1 MVTSIDLQSSK
12 APIKAS
18 AQHHHHHQQQ
28 QLQQAQLLLLQQQQ
42 QQQRQALLEL
52 MVKFGAATKLL
63 AEFKCREAI
72 EEFGRLPVK
81 QAATGYVLSAIGR
94 AYFEMSKY
102 DEAIEAF
109 KRART
114 AEPHR
119 LQGMEIYSTALWHKQ
134 KEVELSCL
142 AQTLIDFDRTAPE
155 TWCVAGNCF
164 SLQKEHEIS
173 IKFLKRAI
181 QVDPAFCY
189 AYTLLGHELVS
200 ADELDNAMACFR
212 NATRLDGRH
221 YNAWYGIGMIY
232 YKQEKYPHAY
242 SNYKRA
248 LEISPYNP
256 ILMCHLA
263 IVCHHMKKTAGQ
275 ERRALELLDR
285 ASALDPNNALVKFH
299 RASINFAT
307 ENYKVAMDELEELKK
322 VVPKESMVYFLIGK
336 VRVVL
341 FVMFEKLY
349 LKSFFQIHKIRGET
363 HLALMNFSW
372 AMDLDPKGAS
382 NQIKE
387 LIDRHYGNDEEIM
400 IHSSSLQD
408 SSLGGGGNGSLGGG
422 GGPPGSN
429 VAGTSSAAGA
439 SVAGTSAGTSAG
451 ANGLNL
457 LPNMTPLQERSSTLS
472 PTESAHS
479 TSSSSSSSSA
489 GSSLSPAPSGSGGGA
504 GGGSELGNEAG
515 GSSSLLSAGSAF
527 GDSSLL

>member
-1 MVTSIDLQSSK
+1 MAASS
-12 APIKAS
+12 AA
-18 AQHHHHHQQQ
+18 AFG
-28 QLQQAQLLLLQQQQ
+28 
-42 QQQRQALLEL
+42 LLEL
-52 MVKFGAATKLL
+52 MVKFGLASKLL
-63 AEFKCREAI
+63 AEFKCKEAI
-72 EEFGRLPVK
+72 EEFSRLPAK
-81 QAATGYVLSAIGR
+81 HASSGYVLSAIGR

-102 DEAIEAF
+102 DDAINAF
-109 KRART
+109 KRARL

-142 AQTLIDFDRTAPE
+142 AQTLIDFDKGAPE

-181 QVDPAFCY
+181 QVDPSFCY

-232 YKQEKYPHAY
+232 YKQEKFPNAY

-263 IVCHHMKKTAGQ
+263 IVCHQMKKSVGQ

-285 ASALDPNNALVKFH
+285 ASKLDPSNALVKFH

-307 ENYKVAMDELEELKK
+307 ENYTVAMEELEELKQ
-322 VVPKESMVYFLIGK
+322 VVPRESMVYFLIGK
-336 VRVVL
+336 VSQMLENEKLRIL
-341 FVMFEKLY
+341 FVY
-349 LKSFFQIHKIRGET
+349 ICICCCSPQIHKIRGET

-387 LIDRHYGNDEEIM
+387 LIDRHYGNDDEIM
-400 IHSSSLQD
+400 IHSSTLQEGGGVSQGP
-408 SSLGGGGNGSLGGG
+408 SSSGLLPGTSSSSGVGGNGGNNSLGLL
-422 GGPPGSN
+422 
-429 VAGTSSAAGA
+429 
-439 SVAGTSAGTSAG
+439 G
-451 ANGLNL
+451 ANL
-457 LPNMTPLQERSSTLS
+457 TPLQERSTLS
-472 PTESAHS
+472 PSEHS
-479 TSSSSSSSSA
+479 TSSSSS
-489 GSSLSPAPSGSGGGA
+489 PSTATTPSGELGSGGG
-504 GGGSELGNEAG
+504 GGGGL
-515 GSSSLLSAGSAF
+515 GSSSLLSSTSDSLA
-527 GDSSLL
+527 DSSLM